1 MTATVAVGHW
11 IARMQTRSEQ
21 TCGVLTAS
29 ERGLFYHQTSSTEA
43 FIGTPIPWPSRF
55 LSKDSRS
62 PVVAHRNALHNR
74 PNVSAKACLPGD
86 STQLNFSGSF
96 RDRVKPRVAK
106 EALDRTFHNVALAS
120 ENLHGIICQVY
131 CGLARYD
138 FCH

>member
-1 MTATVAVGHW
+1 MTATIAVGHW

-29 ERGLFYHQTSSTEA
+29 ERRALLSPNIINRGLHRHTDS
-43 FIGTPIPWPSRF
+43 WPSRF
-55 LSKDSRS
+55 LSKESRS

-86 STQLNFSGSF
+86 SSQLNFSGSF
-96 RDRVKPRVAK
+96 RDRIKPRVAK